1 MRFYD
6 TGPTVSGRITVEDVD
21 KEMNYFVCNNDEMSE
36 EKYVVSGCDR
46 LKAVLRGGGE
56 LRNAIVHVKDSKGR
70 YRMNFCTSPCDSQ
83 AKIYIAEPNSVSLV
97 SPAARDGGGGGNRQQ
112 ISPSSSLGMAALLS
126 AVAQPRTQVRT
137 QTRMEMRNVQTPFGS
152 MTSLRMEQVRQV
164 RQVDPLARLMAGLA
178 IASLLDDD
186 DD

>member
-21 KEMNYFVCNNDEMSE
+21 KEMNYFICNNDEMSE

-46 LKAVLRGGGE
+46 LKAVLRSGGE

-97 SPAARDGGGGGNRQQ
+97 STAARDRQ

-164 RQVDPLARLMAGLA
+164 RRVDPLARLMAGLA